1 MQSVIIGKKARKW
14 EKKKKGGAS
23 GQDIKE
29 QLLSICQEPR

>member
-1 MQSVIIGKKARKW
+1 MQSVIMGKKAREW
-14 EKKKKGGAS
+14 EKKKKGAS